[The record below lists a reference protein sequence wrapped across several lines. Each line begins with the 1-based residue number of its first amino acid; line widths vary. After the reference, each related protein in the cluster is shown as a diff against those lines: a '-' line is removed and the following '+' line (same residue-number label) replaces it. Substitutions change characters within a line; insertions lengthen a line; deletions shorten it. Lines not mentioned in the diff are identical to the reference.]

1 MTITS
6 TQSVNAPVAQMV
18 EAADLKSAQVGIRVP
33 PGAPNN
39 HHRVLVFECGHTRVS
54 KAKLTPQ
61 QQALFVNRLS
71 FCKHWLCEQQRMVVD
86 IGPGI

>member
-1 MTITS
+1 
-6 TQSVNAPVAQMV
+6 
-18 EAADLKSAQVGIRVP
+18 
-33 PGAPNN
+33 
-39 HHRVLVFECGHTRVS
+39 VLVFECGHTRVS